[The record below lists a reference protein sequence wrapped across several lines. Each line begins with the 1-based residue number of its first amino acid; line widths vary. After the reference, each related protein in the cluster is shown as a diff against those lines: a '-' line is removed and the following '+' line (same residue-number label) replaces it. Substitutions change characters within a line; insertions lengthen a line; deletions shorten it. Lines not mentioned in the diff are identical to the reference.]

1 MLNEHNF
8 CVSIT
13 ENVANV
19 EEHFGE
25 VYLLLTYLYLC
36 LKDILYIYI
45 FLNLTMY
52 LIINLTY
59 PWRFL

>member
-8 CVSIT
+8 RVST
-13 ENVANV
+13 SQNVENV

-45 FLNLTMY
+45 LKFNY
-52 LIINLTY
+52 VSY
-59 PWRFL
+59 C

>member
-8 CVSIT
+8 RVST
-13 ENVANV
+13 SENVANV

-36 LKDILYIYI
+36 LKDILSF

>member
-8 CVSIT
+8 RVTTS

-36 LKDILYIYI
+36 LKDILS
-45 FLNLTMY
+45 FFFNLTMY
-52 LIINLTY
+52 LIVNLTY
-59 PWRFL
+59 PCRFL

>member
-8 CVSIT
+8 RVST
-13 ENVANV
+13 SENVANV

-36 LKDILYIYI
+36 LKDSLS
-45 FLNLTMY
+45 FSFNLTMY
-52 LIINLTY
+52 LIVSLTY
-59 PWRFL
+59 LCRFH